1 MNLEMIKNVL
11 NINVN
16 TSTEEIV
23 NSIIIYLRKSRK
35 DSDYFK
41 GEPIEMTLK
50 RHEEELQEWCVRVF
64 GISIPESNIFREVV
78 SGDTIEDRPKMQEVL
93 NTIESNK
100 IKAVLCI
107 ETERLARGN
116 TIDQGIIAQAFK
128 YSNTKIITPYKIYD
142 LDNEDDLSYFED
154 GLYQSRK
161 YLIYIKRVLRRGRRR
176 SVEEGKHVASSTPY
190 GYQKKKMINEK
201 GFTLEFNEAER
212 KIVQLVTDLFA
223 YGLNTKYKIKSGDT
237 IGSIAKIY
245 SCKKSELISSNPN
258 SNFLENEII
267 KIECDMGTSAIAT
280 YLNYLNIKPKKA
292 KIWSPNMIRNI
303 LYSPT
308 LYGYVTWERR
318 KTITIMKNGEL
329 VKTRPRNNSCLMVKG
344 NFEPILNP
352 NDEKTKIIIRKLEE
366 MKTNKVPNIYEIK
379 NPLSG
384 LIICPICHKKMI
396 RRPYNDKNKS
406 DTLYC
411 KTARCITVGSNLSL
425 VEKRLIDSIKEVLN
439 EYNNYVDNYSI
450 EYQKEIEN
458 SNNLILIIEEEIKK
472 ATSKLERCY
481 DLLEDGT
488 YSKETF
494 TKRVNKIKN
503 DIMILNQKKE
513 ENLNINLIQKYEER
527 KKMIPLLKE
536 VISNYE
542 KCDTIKQKND
552 LLSSIIDYVIYEK
565 TRGGRG
571 YEDKFNLK
579 INLKI

>member
-1 MNLEMIKNVL
+1 
-11 NINVN
+11 
-16 TSTEEIV
+16 
-23 NSIIIYLRKSRK
+23 
-35 DSDYFK
+35 
-41 GEPIEMTLK
+41 
-50 RHEEELQEWCVRVF
+50 
-64 GISIPESNIFREVV
+64 
-78 SGDTIEDRPKMQEVL
+78 MQEVL

-190 GYQKKKMINEK
+190 GYQKKKLINEK
-201 GFTLEFNEAER
+201 GFTLEFNETER
-212 KIVQLVTDLFA
+212 KIVQLITDLFA

-245 SCKKSELISSNPN
+245 SCKKSELVSSNPN
-258 SNFLENEII
+258 SNFRENEII

-280 YLNYLNIKPKKA
+280 YLNYLNIKPKKV

-318 KTITIMKNGEL
+318 KTITIMKSGEL

-366 MKTNKVPNIYEIK
+366 AKTNKVPNTYEIK

-384 LIICPICHKKMI
+384 LIICPICHKK
-396 RRPYNDKNKS
+396 
-406 DTLYC
+406 
-411 KTARCITVGSNLSL
+411 
-425 VEKRLIDSIKEVLN
+425 
-439 EYNNYVDNYSI
+439 
-450 EYQKEIEN
+450 
-458 SNNLILIIEEEIKK
+458 
-472 ATSKLERCY
+472 
-481 DLLEDGT
+481 
-488 YSKETF
+488 
-494 TKRVNKIKN
+494 
-503 DIMILNQKKE
+503 
-513 ENLNINLIQKYEER
+513 
-527 KKMIPLLKE
+527 
-536 VISNYE
+536 
-542 KCDTIKQKND
+542 
-552 LLSSIIDYVIYEK
+552 
-565 TRGGRG
+565 
-571 YEDKFNLK
+571 
-579 INLKI
+579 